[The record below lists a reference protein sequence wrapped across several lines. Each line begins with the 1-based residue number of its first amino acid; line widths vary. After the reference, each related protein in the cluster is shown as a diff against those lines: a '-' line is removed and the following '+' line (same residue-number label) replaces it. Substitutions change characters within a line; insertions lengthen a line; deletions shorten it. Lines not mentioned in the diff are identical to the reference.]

1 MSYIIYVLLCAVNGI
16 VLATADINPMNWQ
29 FWVIT
34 LCVCGAYLCGKEN
47 SN

>member
-1 MSYIIYVLLCAVNGI
+1 MSYITYLLLYVVNGI
-16 VLATADINPMNWQ
+16 VLATADIKPTNWK

-47 SN
+47 GN